1 MNLEIFKRGRNCLRS
16 WWKYWFS
23 AFPSSL
29 RLFPSVK
36 KLYYSLHS
44 HVPHLPFQHNFNP
57 PEKLRVATDS
67 HLLQGGE
74 RRCCLPL
81 SNRLLHPQV
90 LAIIPLEP
98 ATSGSVGNCACPREQ
113 RGDAG
118 LRGREGAVCEA
129 ALRSGRRRHRVFRR
143 ILSGRNCTK
152 HRCSS
157 SL

>member
-29 RLFPSVK
+29 WLFPSSVVK
-36 KLYYSLHS
+36 FCYNLRS
-44 HVPHLPFQHNFNP
+44 HVRHLPYNFNP

-67 HLLQGGE
+67 HLLQGRE

-81 SNRLLHPQV
+81 PNRLLHPQV

-98 ATSGSVGNCACPREQ
+98 TTSGSVGNCACPREQ

-129 ALRSGRRRHRVFRR
+129 ALRSGRGRHRVFRR
-143 ILSGRNCTK
+143 ILSGRNCAK
-152 HRCSS
+152 RRCST